1 MIIKFFDKLHYKL
14 SLSEEHINDIIK
26 SNSKYGADIKS
37 SRQFTCSR
45 REGTGQQF
53 Q

>member
-26 SNSKYGADIKS
+26 SNSKYGADIK
-37 SRQFTCSR
+37 
-45 REGTGQQF
+45 REDYSYEVYLRIRALK
-53 Q
+53 